1 MKLRYYSDFKS
12 IKENAYRLEIHTT
25 LSTHSEPITLSPEPF
40 IVEYESSALYQPLK
54 LSGATVS
61 LLTGNI
67 LTDLYTGENQ
77 GVQVRLYNQTANALE
92 WVGYLTTNLYSSDY
106 ITPFDSVELEAIDTL
121 SSLENIKYS
130 YISDNGTFRSFADVL
145 FSVLDKADPG
155 KILNK
160 VFIQKTNRMSKD
172 SLLCLFAESYIHE
185 RNFFDEDN
193 EPATCRDVLES
204 LAQYY
209 GMTVIQWRGAY
220 YLIDYDFIN
229 RGNFDFFSYDRVNRA
244 YSDVILTS
252 AIKNVSNIGVAEST
266 GSISLGD
273 VYNKV
278 SVVASMNVISSL
290 IPDIMDE
297 DDIINQNED
306 ANKYY
311 TSSANLGGE
320 QYTLLSAY
328 FKSKSNWMLKKT
340 KNIVYRDSSHIDIVS
355 QYDIDEVT
363 IDNVNNISRG
373 SFFQKTDSY
382 KNSDGEPSS
391 VDWKAYLTFADKQ
404 FAGLDDSNAMLTLKE
419 KGIAL
424 FNGGYFLLNLTYR
437 MSKHI
442 QAHEALS
449 QGDTEYTNIKYHTQY
464 GWKYSNTMIPCRLS
478 VGNYYYDGER
488 WIDYKLYNDKVGRGY
503 FESTGEYGFLPYDV
517 TVYYYFDSY
526 GYKRFVNES
535 TYNNLPLGTN
545 KASYV
550 ISKDTKEPL
559 YYYNYQSKFVWIS
572 KEYHY
577 ECRLRDR
584 FYMVHINN
592 ENDQVF
598 EVEKQLTNTVSYRMN
613 LIASE
618 DAQAIKLP
626 DAVLTGELTFC
637 IYAPTELSNVPQN
650 DAKQVCNAFH
660 ISDLSLKYTN
670 NKSTYDVFNSKSDDL
685 DTVYSNKI
693 NDSNVAEMDD
703 ITLTVNSYSKGVS
716 SYSNTATKVGDKFD
730 YIKDIYSPIN
740 DARFV
745 PEQILIDKL
754 YRHYCSPKF
763 KYQNC
768 LNRGFDILSRIKE
781 NSLRK
786 TMVVDS
792 TNINYANESCLVT
805 LIEV

>member
-311 TSSANLGGE
+311 VSTETVNNAAH
-320 QYTLLSAY
+320 TLLTAF
-328 FKSKSNWMLKKT
+328 FKSKNNWDYLKP
-340 KNIVYRDSSHIDIVS
+340 NYA
-355 QYDIDEVT
+355 
-363 IDNVNNISRG
+363 
-373 SFFQKTDSY
+373 SFDKPGYIEELNLENLKEAGTGAFWQKCDSY
-382 KNSDGEPSS
+382 NNSGGEPSS
-391 VDWKAYLTFADKQ
+391 ISWKSYFS
-404 FAGLDDSNAMLTLKE
+404 FIDSVSFLNIYDPFLSLKS
-419 KGIAL
+419 KSIGI
-424 FNGGYFLLNLTYR
+424 FKGGYFIIDLAFKLSSNFL
-437 MSKHI
+437 
-442 QAHEALS
+442 AHDILHSSNEVYSWTKFGA
-449 QGDTEYTNIKYHTQY
+449 GFTDTL
-464 GWKYSNTMIPCRLS
+464 IPCRLKIS
-478 VGNYYYDGER
+478 DHYYNGEYWVHYDEYRLKISKDYYKKINMYNTSEDLYWFRYVDSDGLDRYTTESEWNSLPSTIKKDKGHYTGAAHTRVLYYYYD
-488 WIDYKLYNDKVGRGY
+488 N
-503 FESTGEYGFLPYDV
+503 ST
-517 TVYYYFDSY
+517 
-526 GYKRFVNES
+526 KIFV
-535 TYNNLPLGTN
+535 P
-545 KASYV
+545 
-550 ISKDTKEPL
+550 
-559 YYYNYQSKFVWIS
+559 QSF
-572 KEYHY
+572 YY
-577 ECRLRDR
+577 ECILKDR
-584 FYMVHINN
+584 FYLVHRNN
-592 ENDQVF
+592 EGDKVF
-598 EVEKQLTNTVSYRMN
+598 DEEKSLTNTVSYKMN
-613 LIASE
+613 LVDSA
-618 DAQAIKLP
+618 DGVAIKLP
-626 DAVLTGELTFC
+626 TGILFGELELQ
-637 IYAPTELSNVPQN
+637 IDKPNHLGIAPMWTTDGSGGTI
-650 DAKQVCNAFH
+650 CRAFH
-660 ISDLSLKYTN
+660 FTDLSLKYTN